1 MKATLLSLRCVV
13 CYDRIVYF
21 TVQVHVCV
29 RMCVRHTKN
38 HASTEFGHFCLC
50 RILYYVQSV
59 DPFADLELYMNWEP
73 NAWNDRPW
81 IVAQGEGVFK
91 HVDKKKWGM

>member
-1 MKATLLSLRCVV
+1 M
-13 CYDRIVYF
+13 YF
-21 TVQVHVCV
+21 T
-29 RMCVRHTKN
+29 
-38 HASTEFGHFCLC
+38 
-50 RILYYVQSV
+50 VQSV